1 MKHHETHNV
10 SDSDSD
16 LDLFDQDYGDIST
29 QYVHASM

>member
-1 MKHHETHNV
+1 MERDETHHV

-29 QYVHASM
+29 QYVHAIT